1 MPAPDFR
8 LCLVT
13 DRAATRGRPLARVVQ
28 ECLAAGLR
36 AVQLRDKELRTGEL
50 FQLAGEL
57 RALTWRHGA
66 RLFLNDRADIALAV
80 GADGLHLPAD
90 GLPSEIARRVIGFE
104 RSLGVSTHSASEA
117 ETAARGGADFVFFG
131 PIYDTPA
138 KRAHGAP
145 QGLAPLAA
153 TCQRSPVPV
162 LAIGGV
168 TAARVAELSR
178 AGAAGVAV
186 IRALLE
192 HEDPARATKEML
204 AACEEAW
211 R

>member
-13 DRAATRGRPLARVVQ
+13 DRAATRGRPLAGVVG

-36 AVQLRDKELRTGEL
+36 AVQLREKELRTGEL
-50 FQLAGEL
+50 FRLAGEL

-90 GLPSEIARRVIGFE
+90 GLPAETGRRVIGFE
-104 RSLGVSTHSASEA
+104 RALGVSTHSAAEA
-117 ETAARGGADFVFFG
+117 EAAARGGADFVFFG
-131 PIYDTPA
+131 PVYETPS

-145 QGLAPLAA
+145 QGIAALAA
-153 TCQRSPVPV
+153 VCQRSPVPV
-162 LAIGGV
+162 LAIGGL
-168 TAARVAELSR
+168 TAARVAEVRR

-192 HEDPARATKEML
+192 QEDPAQATKEML
-204 AACEEAW
+204 AACEESW